1 MAGEIALVWLLVVL
15 SGVAIAIATQ
25 IWEWGKSRL
34 PERQAQLAA
43 EVTNL
48 LVQVITVVVESNNQQ
63 GIGGEEAK
71 KRAVELAKRFLAQ
84 HGLSQYEYLIDDVIE
99 MAVKSAK
106 WPGVTEISV
115 GSVGSAGNS
124 SG

>member
-115 GSVGSAGNS
+115 GSVGNS